1 MYEATL
7 DVQGIHK
14 TFAGADGP
22 VLKGVGFKLEGGQ
35 SMAVIG
41 PSGSGKSTLLN
52 ILGTL
57 DEPDSGSMVLS
68 GRDPFSLDEP
78 DLARFRNGAVGFVFQ
93 DHHLLP
99 QYSVMENVLLP
110 VLAFGNV
117 NDTFLARAKTLLDR
131 VGLGHRL
138 DYRPEKLSGGERQ
151 RTALARALIMNPP
164 LLLADEP
171 TGNLDG
177 STAAQAADLL
187 LELHREAK
195 NILVVVTHSDAL
207 AARMGMCRRL
217 SEGLLETVSPVA

>member
-1 MYEATL
+1 MVDARLE
-7 DVQGIHK
+7 VRGIHK
-14 TFAGADGP
+14 TFESADKP
-22 VLKGVGFKLEGGQ
+22 VLCDLSFSMSGGQ
-35 SMAVIG
+35 SMAVVG

-52 ILGTL
+52 IVGTL
-57 DEPDSGSMVLS
+57 DTPDQGSVELS

-78 DLARFRNGAVGFVFQ
+78 DLARFRNNAVGFVFQ

-117 NDTFLARAKTLLDR
+117 NDTFLERAKTLLDR

-151 RTALARALIMNPP
+151 RVALARALIMQPP

-177 STAAQAADLL
+177 DTARQAGDLL
-187 LELHREAK
+187 LELHREAR
-195 NILVVVTHSDAL
+195 NILIVVTHSDSL
-207 AARMGMCRRL
+207 AARMEQTMALVDGRL
-217 SEGLLETVSPVA
+217 EPTAPVT

>member
-1 MYEATL
+1 MSL
-7 DVQGIHK
+7 S
-14 TFAGADGP
+14 
-22 VLKGVGFKLEGGQ
+22 GGD
-35 SMAVIG
+35 SLAVIG

-52 ILGTL
+52 IIGTL
-57 DEPDSGSMVLS
+57 DTPDQGALELS

-78 DLARFRNGAVGFVFQ
+78 DLARFRNNAVGFVFQ

-117 NDTFLARAKTLLDR
+117 NDTFLARAKSLLDR

-151 RTALARALIMNPP
+151 RTALARAQIMNPP

-177 STAAQAADLL
+177 ETAQQAGDLL
-187 LELHREAK
+187 LELHREAN
-195 NILVVVTHSDAL
+195 NILIVVTHSEAL
-207 AARMGMCRRL
+207 AARMQQCMRL
-217 SEGLLETVSPVA
+217 VDGRLEPVAPVG